1 MAGRPPRPLEGGG
14 ARSPTRRSA
23 HFPAWLTC
31 SAYAL
36 GMSRGRHCKPR
47 PPRSN
52 APVVLLIAVLALG
65 VAIAPWV
72 FDDADALRGAVSAL
86 ALLCV
91 ASVVTSQWG
100 RQSQVVQLQ
109 NEVAG
114 RQTEARA
121 LRLELERVH
130 TIHYELSVEVSQ
142 LRDQMS
148 QYVVPVPTP
157 PEPIYPSLHLP
168 LVRAAFAQEVPPV
181 RIARKSAQQ
190 PGERPNIGVEA
201 DSGSDTVAPRQLLD
215 LTASEIAS
223 LRRAN

>member
-1 MAGRPPRPLEGGG
+1 M
-14 ARSPTRRSA
+14 
-23 HFPAWLTC
+23 
-31 SAYAL
+31 
-36 GMSRGRHCKPR
+36 
-47 PPRSN
+47 
-52 APVVLLIAVLALG
+52 LALG
-65 VAIAPWV
+65 VAVAPWV
-72 FDDADALRGAVSAL
+72 SDDANVLRGAVSAL

-91 ASVVTSQWG
+91 AAVVTSQWG
-100 RQSQVVQLQ
+100 RQSQVAQLQ

-114 RQTEARA
+114 RQAEARA
-121 LRLELERVH
+121 LRIELERVH
-130 TIHYELSVEVSQ
+130 TIHYELSVEVSH

-181 RIARKSAQQ
+181 RITPKSPQ
-190 PGERPNIGVEA
+190 PAGERPQIGVEA
-201 DSGSDTVAPRQLLD
+201 DSGSDTIAPRQLLD

>member
-1 MAGRPPRPLEGGG
+1 
-14 ARSPTRRSA
+14 
-23 HFPAWLTC
+23 
-31 SAYAL
+31 
-36 GMSRGRHCKPR
+36 MSRGRHCKPS

-52 APVVLLIAVLALG
+52 TPVLILIALLAVG
-65 VAIAPWV
+65 VAVAPWV
-72 FDDADALRGAVSAL
+72 FDDANVLRGAVCAL

-91 ASVVTSQWG
+91 LAVVVSQRG
-100 RQSQVVQLQ
+100 RQGQVLQLQ

-130 TIHYELSVEVSQ
+130 TIHYELSVEVSR

-148 QYVVPVPTP
+148 QYIVPVPTP

-181 RIARKSAQQ
+181 RMARRSSQQ